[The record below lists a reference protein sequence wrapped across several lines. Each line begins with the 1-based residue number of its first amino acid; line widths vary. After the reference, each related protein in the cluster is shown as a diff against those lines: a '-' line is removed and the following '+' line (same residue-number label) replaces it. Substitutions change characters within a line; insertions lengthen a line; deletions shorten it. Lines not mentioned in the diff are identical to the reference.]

1 MVTYMQI
8 QSQDQDIRI
17 IFSKTVHGITEM
29 DSLVTDILSFL
40 DEYLMSPQ
48 YDSNCATVIA
58 LHGDLGAG
66 KTTFTQLLAKRLGVQ
81 SEVNSPT
88 FTIMKRYTVAH
99 TQFTDLI
106 HIDAYRLAEGG
117 DLKML
122 GIQEVLQKPN
132 HLFCIEW
139 PDIVKDILPRRHIKI
154 EFEHIDEGSRKV
166 TLSEVL

>member
-1 MVTYMQI
+1 MQM
-8 QSQDQDIRI
+8 QLQGQNVKT
-17 IFSKTVHGITEM
+17 IFSKIIHGTKEM
-29 DSLVTDILSFL
+29 DILVTNTLSFL
-40 DEYLMSPQ
+40 DGYLMSPQ
-48 YDSNCATVIA
+48 YDSSCATVIA

-88 FTIMKRYTVAH
+88 FTIMKRYSVAH
-99 TQFTDLI
+99 PQFTDLI

-117 DLKML
+117 DLKKL

-132 HLFCIEW
+132 YLFCIEW
-139 PDIVKDILPRRHIKI
+139 PDIIRDIMPAQHIKI

>member
-1 MVTYMQI
+1 MQM
-8 QSQDQDIRI
+8 QSQSQNIKT
-17 IFSKTVHGITEM
+17 IFSKIIDGTKEM
-29 DSLVTDILSFL
+29 DVLVTDILSFL

-48 YDSNCATVIA
+48 YDSNGATVIA

-88 FTIMKRYTVAH
+88 FTIMKRYAVVH
-99 TQFTDLI
+99 PQFTDLI
-106 HIDAYRLAEGG
+106 HIDAYRLVEGG
-117 DLKML
+117 DLKKL

-139 PDIVKDILPRRHIKI
+139 PDIIKDILPAKHIKI

>member
-1 MVTYMQI
+1 MQM
-8 QSQDQDIRI
+8 QSQSQNTKM
-17 IFSKTVHGITEM
+17 IFSKTIHGTKEM
-29 DSLVTDILSFL
+29 AVLVTDILSFL

-66 KTTFTQLLAKRLGVQ
+66 KTTFTQILAKKLGVQ

-99 TQFTDLI
+99 PQFTDLI

-117 DLKML
+117 DLKKL
-122 GIQEVLQKPN
+122 GIHELLQKPN

-139 PDIVKDILPRRHIKI
+139 PDIIKDILPAQHIKI